1 MSFNVAPLEVGKARK
16 LSQGRKLSYIS
27 EHGADFEPYS
37 DPAGVPAAIPDIMW
51 KPSPRLYLAF
61 LTLAVI
67 TMMVALDVTS
77 LSVALPIISEDLGGT
92 AIEAFWSGTSFLL
105 CSTIFQP
112 SFASF
117 SHIFGRKPMI
127 LTGLVFFLI
136 GAIIAAV
143 ARDFAVLLAGR
154 SLQGIGGGGL
164 IALTEIVV
172 ADLVPLRLR
181 GQWFGLISAMWALG
195 SVTGPII
202 GGAFAQ
208 GANWRWIFWINLP
221 FIGIAFVFVPL
232 FLKLAFKPSS
242 FTAQLARV
250 DWFGSFL
257 FIASTTSFLIPITWG
272 GVSYPWT
279 SWHTLVPLCLGIAGL
294 ITFITYEE
302 IVATEPLIRLVIFKN
317 RTAAVSYIATVLHG
331 MILWSILYYLPLY
344 YEAVKGFSPII
355 SGVALFPETFT
366 VAPASVVVGMLITV
380 TGRYRWAI
388 WAGWVLTVLGT
399 GLLCLLD
406 VDTSTVA
413 WIFINLVGGLGMGML
428 FPSMAFAIQASQTNE
443 DLAFA
448 IAMFSFFRAFGQAIG
463 VAVGGTVFQNQM
475 KSKLLAYPALAAKA
489 EEFSKDA
496 SSLVQIIKSM
506 QDDAMKQN
514 LQHAYTDSLKV
525 VWATMCG
532 LAAVG
537 LILSLGTKGLDMN
550 KPLETE
556 QYFLDE
562 RNTTDEEK
570 KGRG

>member
-27 EHGADFEPYS
+27 EHGTDFEPFS
-37 DPAGVPAAIPDIMW
+37 DPTGVPGSIPDLLW
-51 KPSPRLYLAF
+51 KPSPRMYLAF
-61 LTLAVI
+61 MTLAVI
-67 TMMVALDVTS
+67 TMMVALDGTS

-127 LTGLVFFLI
+127 LTALVFFLI
-136 GAIIAAV
+136 GAIVAAV
-143 ARDFAVLLAGR
+143 ARNFPVLLAGR

-195 SVTGPII
+195 SVSGPII

-250 DWFGSFL
+250 DWFGSSL

-272 GVSYPWT
+272 GISYPWT

-294 ITFITYEE
+294 ITFIAYED

-317 RTAAVSYIATVLHG
+317 RTAAVSYTATVIHG
-331 MILWSILYYLPLY
+331 MILWSILYYMPLY

-366 VAPASVVVGMLITV
+366 VAPASIVVGILITV

-399 GLLCLLD
+399 GLLYLLD
-406 VDTSTVA
+406 VDTSTA
-413 WIFINLVGGLGMGML
+413 SWIFINLVGGLGMGML

-475 KSKLLAYPALAAKA
+475 KSKLLSYPALASKA
-489 EEFSKDA
+489 EEYSKDA
-496 SSLVQIIKSM
+496 SGLVQIIKSM
-506 QDDAMKQN
+506 QDDVVKRN
-514 LQHAYTDSLKV
+514 LQHAYADSLKV

-532 LAAVG
+532 LGAVG

-562 RNTTDEEK
+562 RNNTDEERK
-570 KGRG
+570 

>member
-27 EHGADFEPYS
+27 EHGAEFQPYS
-37 DPAGVPAAIPDIMW
+37 DPAGVPGAVPDFLW
-51 KPSPRLYLAF
+51 SPSPRMYLVF

-67 TMMVALDVTS
+67 TMMVALDGTS
-77 LSVALPIISEDLGGT
+77 LSVALPIISEKLGGQ

-136 GAIIAAV
+136 GSIVAAV
-143 ARDFAVLLAGR
+143 AKDFAVLLAGR

-208 GANWRWIFWINLP
+208 AANWRWIFWINLP
-221 FIGIAFVFVPL
+221 FIGVAFVFIPL

-242 FTAQLARV
+242 LTAQLARV

-257 FIASTTSFLIPITWG
+257 FIASTTAFLIPITWG

-294 ITFITYEE
+294 ITFIAYEE
-302 IVATEPLIRLVIFKN
+302 IVAAEPLIRLVIFKN
-317 RTAAVSYIATVLHG
+317 QTAAVSYSATVIHG
-331 MILWSILYYLPLY
+331 MILWSLLYYLPLY
-344 YEAVKGFSPII
+344 YEAVKGFSPIV

-366 VAPASVVVGMLITV
+366 VAPASVAVGILITV

-388 WAGWVLTVLGT
+388 WGGWVLTVLGT
-399 GLLCLLD
+399 GLLYLLD
-406 VDTSTVA
+406 VDTSTAA

-448 IAMFSFFRAFGQAIG
+448 IAMFSFFRAFGQTLG

-475 KSKLLAYPALAAKA
+475 KSKLLAYPALASKA
-489 EEFSKDA
+489 GEYSKDA
-496 SSLVQIIKSM
+496 SGLVQIIKSM

-514 LQHAYTDSLKV
+514 LQHAYADSLKV

-532 LAAVG
+532 LGTAG

-562 RNTTDEEK
+562 RNTADEEK
-570 KGRG
+570 K

>member
-37 DPAGVPAAIPDIMW
+37 DPAGVPASIPDIMW

-67 TMMVALDVTS
+67 TMMVALDGTS

-143 ARDFAVLLAGR
+143 ARNFAVLLAGR

-195 SVTGPII
+195 SVSGPII

-317 RTAAVSYIATVLHG
+317 RTAAVSYIATVIHG
-331 MILWSILYYLPLY
+331 MILWSLLYYLPLY

-366 VAPASVVVGMLITV
+366 VAPASVVVGILITV

-399 GLLCLLD
+399 GLLYLLD
-406 VDTSTVA
+406 VDTSTVS

-463 VAVGGTVFQNQM
+463 VAIGGTVFQNQM
-475 KSKLLAYPALAAKA
+475 KSKLLAYPALASKA

-514 LQHAYTDSLKV
+514 LRHAYADSLKV

-570 KGRG
+570 K

>member
-1 MSFNVAPLEVGKARK
+1 M
-16 LSQGRKLSYIS
+16 
-27 EHGADFEPYS
+27 
-37 DPAGVPAAIPDIMW
+37 
-51 KPSPRLYLAF
+51 
-61 LTLAVI
+61 
-67 TMMVALDVTS
+67 
-77 LSVALPIISEDLGGT
+77 
-92 AIEAFWSGTSFLL
+92 
-105 CSTIFQP
+105 
-112 SFASF
+112 
-117 SHIFGRKPMI
+117 
-127 LTGLVFFLI
+127 
-136 GAIIAAV
+136 
-143 ARDFAVLLAGR
+143 
-154 SLQGIGGGGL
+154 
-164 IALTEIVV
+164 
-172 ADLVPLRLR
+172 
-181 GQWFGLISAMWALG
+181 
-195 SVTGPII
+195 
-202 GGAFAQ
+202 
-208 GANWRWIFWINLP
+208 
-221 FIGIAFVFVPL
+221 
-232 FLKLAFKPSS
+232 
-242 FTAQLARV
+242 
-250 DWFGSFL
+250 
-257 FIASTTSFLIPITWG
+257 
-272 GVSYPWT
+272 
-279 SWHTLVPLCLGIAGL
+279 PLCLGIAGL

-366 VAPASVVVGMLITV
+366 VAPASVVVGILITV

>member
-1 MSFNVAPLEVGKARK
+1 M
-16 LSQGRKLSYIS
+16 
-27 EHGADFEPYS
+27 
-37 DPAGVPAAIPDIMW
+37 
-51 KPSPRLYLAF
+51 
-61 LTLAVI
+61 
-67 TMMVALDVTS
+67 
-77 LSVALPIISEDLGGT
+77 
-92 AIEAFWSGTSFLL
+92 
-105 CSTIFQP
+105 
-112 SFASF
+112 
-117 SHIFGRKPMI
+117 
-127 LTGLVFFLI
+127 
-136 GAIIAAV
+136 
-143 ARDFAVLLAGR
+143 LAGR

-195 SVTGPII
+195 SVSGPII

-232 FLKLAFKPSS
+232 FLRLAFKPSS

-250 DWFGSFL
+250 DWLGSFL

-272 GVSYPWT
+272 GVSYSWS

-294 ITFITYEE
+294 IAFVTYEE
-302 IVATEPLIRLVIFKN
+302 IVAAEPLIRLVIFKN
-317 RTAAVSYIATVLHG
+317 RTAAVSYSATVIHG
-331 MILWSILYYLPLY
+331 MVLWSLLYYMPLY
-344 YEAVKGFSPII
+344 YEAVKGFSPIL
-355 SGVALFPETFT
+355 SGVALFPQTFT
-366 VAPASVVVGMLITV
+366 VAPAAVVVGILITV

-399 GLLCLLD
+399 GLLYLLD
-406 VDTSTVA
+406 VQTSTVA
-413 WIFINLVGGLGMGML
+413 WIFLNLVGGLGMGML

-475 KSKLLAYPALAAKA
+475 KSELLAYPALAPKA
-489 EEFSKDA
+489 DEYSKDA

-506 QDDAMKQN
+506 QDDVMKKN
-514 LQHAYTDSLKV
+514 LQHAYADSLKV

-550 KPLETE
+550 RPLETD
-556 QYFLDE
+556 QGFLE
-562 RNTTDEEK
+562 AKKTTDEEK
-570 KGRG
+570 R

>member
-1 MSFNVAPLEVGKARK
+1 MSFNVAPLEVGQARK

-27 EHGADFEPYS
+27 EHGTDFELLSTP
-37 DPAGVPAAIPDIMW
+37 GVPGTVLDFLW
-51 KPSPRLYLAF
+51 KPTPRLYLAF
-61 LTLAVI
+61 MTLAVI
-67 TMMVALDVTS
+67 TMMVALDGTS
-77 LSVALPIISEDLGGT
+77 LSVALPVISLDLGGT

-127 LTGLVFFLI
+127 LTGLAFFA
-136 GAIIAAV
+136 GGVIIAAV
-143 ARDFAVLLAGR
+143 AKGFTVLLVGR
-154 SLQGIGGGGL
+154 SLQGVGGGSL
-164 IALTEIVV
+164 CALTEIVV

-208 GANWRWIFWINLP
+208 GEWRWIFWINLP
-221 FIGIAFVFVPL
+221 FIAIAFVFVPL
-232 FLKLAFKPSS
+232 FLRLAFKPSS
-242 FTAQLARV
+242 FAAQLARV

-279 SWHTLVPLCLGIAGL
+279 SWHTLVPLCLGVAGL
-294 ITFITYEE
+294 ISFVAYEE
-302 IVATEPLIRLVIFKN
+302 VVATEPLIRMVIFKN
-317 RTAAVSYIATVLHG
+317 RTAAVSYIETVIHG
-331 MILWSILYYLPLY
+331 MILWSLLYYMPLY
-344 YEAVKGFSPII
+344 YEAVKGFSPVI

-366 VAPASVVVGMLITV
+366 VAPASIVVGILITV

-388 WAGWVLTVLGT
+388 WSGWVLTVLGT
-399 GLLCLLD
+399 GLLYLLD
-406 VDTSTVA
+406 VNTSTVE
-413 WIFINLVGGLGMGML
+413 WIFLNLVGGLGMGML
-428 FPSMAFAIQASQTNE
+428 FPSMAFAIQASSTNA

-463 VAVGGTVFQNQM
+463 VAVGGTIFQNQVRA
-475 KSKLLAYPALAAKA
+475 KLLSYPVLASKA
-489 EEFSKDA
+489 DEYSKDA
-496 SSLVQIIKSM
+496 SRLVQIIKAM
-506 QDDAMKQN
+506 QEGIVKEDMK
-514 LQHAYTDSLKV
+514 HAYADSLKV

-537 LILSLGTKGLDMN
+537 LILSFWTKGLDMN

-556 QYFLDE
+556 QGFLE
-562 RNTTDEEK
+562 EKKTTDEE
-570 KGRG
+570 RR

>member
-1 MSFNVAPLEVGKARK
+1 MV
-16 LSQGRKLSYIS
+16 
-27 EHGADFEPYS
+27 
-37 DPAGVPAAIPDIMW
+37 
-51 KPSPRLYLAF
+51 
-61 LTLAVI
+61 
-67 TMMVALDVTS
+67 VALDGTS

-127 LTGLVFFLI
+127 LTGLGFFVI
-136 GAIIAAV
+136 GAIVAAV
-143 ARDFAVLLAGR
+143 AKDFTVLLVGR

-195 SVTGPII
+195 SVSGPII

-221 FIGIAFVFVPL
+221 FVAIAFVFVPL
-232 FLKLAFKPSS
+232 FLKLAFKPASL
-242 FTAQLARV
+242 TAQLARV
-250 DWFGSFL
+250 DWFGSFI
-257 FIASTTSFLIPITWG
+257 FIASTTAFLIPITWG

-294 ITFITYEE
+294 VTFVAYEE
-302 IVATEPLIRLVIFKN
+302 VVATEPLIRLVIFKN
-317 RTAAVSYIATVLHG
+317 RTAAVSYVTTVIHG
-331 MILWSILYYLPLY
+331 MILWSLLYYLPLY
-344 YEAVKGFSPII
+344 YEAVKGFSPIV

-366 VAPASVVVGMLITV
+366 VAPASMVVGILITV

-388 WAGWVLTVLGT
+388 WAGWVLSVLGT
-399 GLLCLLD
+399 GLLYLLD
-406 VDTSTVA
+406 VRTSTVA
-413 WIFINLVGGLGMGML
+413 WIFLNLVGGLGMGML

-475 KSKLLAYPALAAKA
+475 KTKLLSYAALASKA
-489 EEFSKDA
+489 DEYAKDA
-496 SSLVQIIKSM
+496 SSLVQIIKGM
-506 QDDAMKQN
+506 QEGVVKEN
-514 LQHAYTDSLKV
+514 LRHAYTDSLKV

-556 QYFLDE
+556 QGFIE
-562 RNTTDEEK
+562 EKKTTDEEK
-570 KGRG
+570 K